1 MTKVVGGYAAG
12 IAAILFGLAVS
23 VPPFHAEAQN
33 LQRPIIEHAQED
45 LDTCALG
52 EVTGL
57 KADGDGFLAVR
68 AGPGTQYRKLD
79 QLYNGDAVLLFDRK
93 GKWLGIVYGV
103 AELSCSP
110 IRESRP
116 VPHRGRK
123 GWVHENWIRV
133 IAG

>member
-1 MTKVVGGYAAG
+1 MQNRRTTRLSAIAG
-12 IAAILFGLAVS
+12 TAFCLLVLA
-23 VPPFHAEAQN
+23 PPPSAEAQN

-79 QLYNGDAVLLFDRK
+79 ELKNGDEVWLFDRK
-93 GKWLGIVYGV
+93 GQWIGIVYGV

-116 VPHRGRK
+116 VPHGGRK